1 MAAGGKRPE
10 KSPRRKKPKAQRA
23 KPPAKPRK
31 SPAGRCKPA
40 LKRLSCEVKKRSCSR
55 YISRLMNRLRPGHV
69 HMSAKAKRLMNSS
82 MCILCKGVV
91 TEADRRRRQ
100 RRGSFIGTSE
110 VQAAL
115 DKVMKGKAG
124 VYVASTIPS
133 RSS

>member
-1 MAAGGKRPE
+1 MATSSKRPE
-10 KSPRRKKPKAQRA
+10 KSPQRRKAKAQQA
-23 KPPAKPRK
+23 KSPAKPK
-31 SPAGRCKPA
+31 KTPAGRCKPA

-55 YISRLMNRLRPGHV
+55 YISRLRKRLRPGHG

-91 TEADRRRRQ
+91 TEADRHRRR

-110 VQAAL
+110 VQVAL
-115 DKVMKGKAG
+115 DKVMKGKAS